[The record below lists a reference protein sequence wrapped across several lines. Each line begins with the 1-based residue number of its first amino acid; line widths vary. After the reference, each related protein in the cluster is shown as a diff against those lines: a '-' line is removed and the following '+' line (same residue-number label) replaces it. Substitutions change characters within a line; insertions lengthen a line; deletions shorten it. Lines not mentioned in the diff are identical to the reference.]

1 MKNYKDKRSMLFI
14 RVLAIILMTGLAP
27 CHAAKEESSSD
38 ADANA
43 EDAAQA
49 TSLFNGKDLSGWY
62 TYQREPEPSSE
73 VEGLKKEDG
82 KYIEPI
88 GLNKDPLNV
97 FTVVE
102 EDEEPAIRISGE
114 VFGILV
120 TEEEFENFH
129 LSMEFKWGEKSYPP
143 REDKKRDSGV
153 LYHSVGKE
161 GAAGLVWMRS
171 VEIQVQEGDT
181 GDLWCVDLTAA
192 NVRAVVLENGRFQYD
207 PQAEFKGIQQ
217 SGNSRYCQ
225 KSEDFEKANGEWNRL
240 DVYAYGRESIHVVN
254 GGMNMHLTDIGQFVN
269 GELVPLTKG
278 KIQIQ
283 SEGAE
288 VFYRDITIR
297 PIDGIPEHFETVR

>member
-1 MKNYKDKRSMLFI
+1 MPFI
-14 RVLAIILMTGLAP
+14 RVLAIILVTGLLS
-27 CHAAKEESSSD
+27 CDAAKEESIPNAAID
-38 ADANA
+38 TKHADHAV
-43 EDAAQA
+43 
-49 TSLFNGKDLSGWY
+49 SLFNGKDLSGWY

-102 EDEEPAIRISGE
+102 EDGEPAIRISGE

-120 TEEEFENFH
+120 TEQEFENFH
-129 LSMEFKWGEKSYPP
+129 LSMEFKWGEKRYPP

-161 GAAGLVWMRS
+161 GAAGRVWMRS

-192 NVRAVVLENGRFQYD
+192 NVRAVQLENGKFQYN

-217 SGNSRYCQ
+217 FGNSRYCQ
-225 KSEDFEKANGEWNRL
+225 KSEDFEKENGEWNRL
-240 DVYAYGRESIHVVN
+240 DVYAYRRESIHVVN
-254 GGMNMHLTDIGQFVN
+254 GRKNMHLTDIGQFVN
-269 GELVPLTKG
+269 GELVALTKG

-288 VFYRDITIR
+288 VFYRDIAIQ
-297 PIDGIPEHFETVR
+297 PIEGIPENLEIFQ

>member
-1 MKNYKDKRSMLFI
+1 MPFI
-14 RVLAIILMTGLAP
+14 RVLAIILMTGLSS
-27 CHAAKEESSSD
+27 CNAAKESISNTAID
-38 ADANA
+38 TKHADYAV
-43 EDAAQA
+43 
-49 TSLFNGKDLSGWY
+49 SLFNGKDLSGWY

-73 VEGLKKEDG
+73 VKGLKKEDG

-102 EDEEPAIRISGE
+102 EDGESAIRISGE

-120 TEEEFENFH
+120 TEQEFENFH
-129 LSMEFKWGEKSYPP
+129 LSMEFKWGEKRYPP

-161 GAAGLVWMRS
+161 GAAGRVWMRS

-192 NVRAVVLENGRFQYD
+192 NVRAVQLEDGKFQYN

-225 KSEDFEKANGEWNRL
+225 KSEDFEKENGEWNRL

-254 GGMNMHLTDIGQFVN
+254 GRKNMHLTDIGQYVN
-269 GELVPLTKG
+269 GELVALTKG

-297 PIDGIPEHFETVR
+297 PIEGIPVMDGL